1 MFMNAIPGQGPIL
14 RADGTSL
21 HRQLFLVLRDQ
32 INAGVHP
39 LGAALPKEEALCEH
53 FGVSR
58 ITVRRALADL
68 EAQGFVQRRQ
78 GRGTLVRMDAPVT
91 PPSAGLSFIDSL
103 RQTTRETR
111 AEVLFVRT
119 EPVPAT
125 VAALL
130 QLGPDASAV
139 HTLRLRKS
147 GDTPLM
153 LTDAWIPADLGKK
166 VTAAALK
173 RKPLYQILLGQGI
186 RFGRVVQEI
195 SAEAADPWRA
205 SLLQTA
211 VSAPL
216 IRLTRL
222 IRDVGNRPVQHLTI
236 HVSPERSRVLMDIS
250 SDQTDTLSAGHIA
263 HDPKYLAPRG

>member
-1 MFMNAIPGQGPIL
+1 
-14 RADGTSL
+14 
-21 HRQLFLVLRDQ
+21 
-32 INAGVHP
+32 
-39 LGAALPKEEALCEH
+39 
-53 FGVSR
+53 
-58 ITVRRALADL
+58 
-68 EAQGFVQRRQ
+68 
-78 GRGTLVRMDAPVT
+78 
-91 PPSAGLSFIDSL
+91 
-103 RQTTRETR
+103 
-111 AEVLFVRT
+111 VLFVRT
-119 EPVPAT
+119 DPVPAA
-125 VAALL
+125 VATLL

-139 HTLRLRKS
+139 HALRLRKS

-166 VTAAALK
+166 VTAAALR

-222 IRDVGNRPVQHLTI
+222 IRDVGNRPVQH
-236 HVSPERSRVLMDIS
+236 
-250 SDQTDTLSAGHIA
+250 
-263 HDPKYLAPRG
+263 